1 MELKLQ
7 KFRIS
12 LVLNSFFFPL
22 TSSEVFDSMKARG
35 FEIPTPQG
43 SLLTGPRVYISGV
56 IARKQGVLVDIDG
69 SRNLVG
75 VEGLEIP
82 ATLSVF
88 SEMANVLI
96 DDFFVDFHRELSYVE
111 LIAHYLIKSDS
122 NPSEVIQNAIELRF
136 RDQFRRILNIETS
149 DYHFSITP
157 RGVLPSSREWFEIS
171 ISPKLTMPTRAYWVE
186 AIYRNGNPDLV
197 TTFASNLNST
207 ISDIINTI
215 EERNRPG
222 EQG

>member
-35 FEIPTPQG
+35 FEAPQG
-43 SLLTGPRVYISGV
+43 PLLTGARVYINGV
-56 IARKQGVLVDIDG
+56 VGRKQGVLVDIDG

-75 VEGLEIP
+75 TEGLEIP
-82 ATLSVF
+82 VTLTVF
-88 SEMANVLI
+88 SEIMSMLRE
-96 DDFFVDFHRELSYVE
+96 DFSVDLDRELSYVE
-111 LIAHYLIKSDS
+111 MIAQYLIKSDS
-122 NPSEVIQNAIELRF
+122 NPSEVIQNAVELRF
-136 RDQFRRILNIETS
+136 RDQFRRILNVETS

-157 RGVLPSSREWFEIS
+157 RGVLPSSRDWFEIN
-171 ISPKLTMPTRAYWVE
+171 ISPKLTMPTEAYWVE
-186 AIYRNGNPDLV
+186 TVFRNGNHAPV
-197 TTFASNLNST
+197 TAFASNLNST

-215 EERNRPG
+215 EERTRPG
-222 EQG
+222 GQG

>member
-7 KFRIS
+7 KFRIG

-22 TSSEVFDSMKARG
+22 TSTEVFDSMKARG
-35 FEIPTPQG
+35 FEIPRPQG
-43 SLLTGPRVYISGV
+43 PILTGPRVYISGV
-56 IARKQGVLVDIDG
+56 IARKQDVLVDIDG

-75 VEGLEIP
+75 AEGLEIP
-82 ATLSVF
+82 QTVNVF
-88 SEMANVLI
+88 SEIMSMLRE
-96 DDFFVDFHRELSYVE
+96 DFSVDLDRELSYVE

-122 NPSEVIQNAIELRF
+122 NPFQVIQNAVELRF
-136 RDQFRRILNIETS
+136 RDQFSRILNAETS
-149 DYHFSITP
+149 VYHFSITP
-157 RGVLPSSREWFEIS
+157 RGVLPSSREWFEIN
-171 ISPKLTMPTRAYWVE
+171 ISPKLTMPTGAYWVE
-186 AIYRNGNPDLV
+186 TVFRNEKHAPV
-197 TTFASNLNST
+197 TAFASNLNST